1 MDPSNLQTASVYIN
15 NLLLSRGLLRNGV
28 PIPFATPSDA
38 GGGGGTDTTM
48 ARVMNLVH
56 DMVLRRD
63 READTL
69 CTLSQNL
76 QALRNTSTQQCQT
89 IARLE
94 SRNAELERQL
104 ALSGAQERA
113 AKATLRSAENRTRAL
128 REEMGRL
135 KVAVAQIRGQCANDI
150 RRRDGE
156 IGRLKRHLDGR
167 RGRDGNGGQ
176 VGVVVVLPGLGGKG
190 QRGGLG
196 QSAAAA
202 ETDVDSPQYSLKQE
216 TTDFLTQLSQSLSDE
231 NDALIGLVRSSLIT
245 LRGLQ
250 GLPASASAT
259 SAGARGASA
268 MVDDDSNVI
277 LTPPAS
283 FEVLAADMDEV
294 LEHLR
299 GLLTNPSFVPIEE
312 VEVREDE
319 IVRLR
324 DAWEKMEARWREAV
338 GLMDGWRKRMTESGD
353 TINLDDLTMGLN
365 LGSECDVATSQRRE
379 EPTAE
384 KDEEGDV
391 CLRGVEERD
400 SSSLVLRASSV
411 SSSDELTSEDRIPG
425 NVAEGFTARG
435 SAFLDSNVLSQG
447 SGNARHNSSRR
458 NPSNGIPVEGTEDGA
473 TENVAADS
481 IALLRVYG
489 DKVPPQPVSD
499 QNDSRLPRHTTQNV
513 TTAPMAVQ
521 EKLDRAGAEAEE
533 VRTREHN
540 TTGRKSVAT
549 KKVGTRSN
557 WRRSTISPQELE
569 SWTGFGY

>member
-1 MDPSNLQTASVYIN
+1 MAYTGN
-15 NLLLSRGLLRNGV
+15 RNAETG
-28 PIPFATPSDA
+28 SKQ
-38 GGGGGTDTTM
+38 
-48 ARVMNLVH
+48 
-56 DMVLRRD
+56 

-499 QNDSRLPRHTTQNV
+499 QNDSRLPRH
-513 TTAPMAVQ
+513 
-521 EKLDRAGAEAEE
+521 
-533 VRTREHN
+533 
-540 TTGRKSVAT
+540 
-549 KKVGTRSN
+549 VG
-557 WRRSTISPQELE
+557 
-569 SWTGFGY
+569 